1 MKNFSNR
8 YIYIYSIVLALVVA
22 AVLALVAVGLK
33 PYQQKNIKAEQMQ
46 QLLASAGINIERAD
60 AEVNYN
66 KYITKEYTVNG
77 NGNIVDEYSNNK
89 QTKGKDRPF
98 DVDVKAQYK
107 KIKAGN
113 SNEAKLPIYICT
125 KDNGEIVYIVPV
137 RGAGLWGDIW
147 GNVALKNDLNTIEG
161 VTFDHESETP
171 GLGSKIKDDPSFVAS
186 FKNKTIFDDNQFV
199 GIEIKKRAGTSDPH
213 KVDALSGATLTS
225 NGVASMLEDGLKFYL
240 PYFKTLKN

>member
-33 PYQQKNIKAEQMQ
+33 PYQQKNIEAEQMQ
-46 QLLASAGINIERAD
+46 QILASAGINVERAD

-66 KYITKEYTVNG
+66 KYIVKEYTVNKQG
-77 NGNIVDEYSNNK
+77 EIIDEYSNKNK
-89 QTKGKDRPF
+89 VKGTDRPF
-98 DVDVKAQYK
+98 YVNVKAQYK
-107 KIKAGN
+107 QYKAGAQ
-113 SNEAKLPIYICT
+113 AKLPVYVCK

-147 GNVALKNDLNTIEG
+147 GNVALKSDLNTIEG

-171 GLGSKIKDDPSFVAS
+171 GLGSKIKDDPSFAAS
-186 FKNKTIFDDNQFV
+186 FKNKTIFDNNQFV